1 MDLKLGG
8 KLKIGDVILVSYSH
22 GFSVGLFAG
31 NGRNTIQFYEP
42 VHIVYTYDYAIEN
55 SKKPKFWKNYIG
67 GNNLESRVVKVDK
80 SIFHN
85 EEDITDYEKAIEI
98 LKLENIIK

>member
-8 KLKIGDVILVSYSH
+8 KLKIGDVILVSYSC

-31 NGRNTIQFYEP
+31 NGRNTIQFYTP
-42 VHIVYTYDYAIEN
+42 YSVVYTYDYALEI
-55 SKKPKFWKNYIG
+55 KAKPRFWKNYIG

-80 SIFHN
+80 NIFHE
-85 EEDITDYEKAIEI
+85 EEDITNYEKAIEI

>member
-42 VHIVYTYDYAIEN
+42 LHIIYTYDYAN
-55 SKKPKFWKNYIG
+55 
-67 GNNLESRVVKVDK
+67 
-80 SIFHN
+80 
-85 EEDITDYEKAIEI
+85 
-98 LKLENIIK
+98 